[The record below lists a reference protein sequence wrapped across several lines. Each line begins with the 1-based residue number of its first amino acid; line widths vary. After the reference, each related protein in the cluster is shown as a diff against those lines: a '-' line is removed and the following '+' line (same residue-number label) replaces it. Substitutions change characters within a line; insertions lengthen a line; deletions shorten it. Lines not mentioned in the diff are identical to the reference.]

1 VPKPVFVGTAGWSI
15 PREWA
20 ARFAGEGSHLERYA
34 RVLPAAENNSSFYRI
49 SERATYA
56 RWAVSVPRDFRMS
69 VKMPRAI
76 SHYARLKG
84 TRPVLERFLRHV
96 RGLGRTLG
104 CLLLQLPASF
114 PYERRRAAA
123 FLTLLRRRHRGA
135 VVLEPRHP
143 SWFDPQVDA
152 LLKKMRVARVAA
164 DPPPV
169 AGALEPGGWSRLVYF
184 RLHGSPQMY
193 YSAYSSDF
201 LAALADRLHGASR
214 RATVWCI
221 FDNTASGAALG
232 NALELIGQLRA
243 RIPNSLHG
251 GGP

>member
-1 VPKPVFVGTAGWSI
+1 VPRPIFVGTAGWSI

-20 ARFAGEGSHLERYA
+20 AHFPAGGSHLERYA
-34 RVLPAAENNSSFYRI
+34 RVLPATENNSSFYRI
-49 SERATYA
+49 AERATYA
-56 RWAVSVPRDFRMS
+56 RWAASVPRDFRMS

-84 TRPVLERFLRHV
+84 TRPVLERFLRPA

-123 FLTLLRRRHRGA
+123 FFTLLRACHKGA
-135 VVLEPRHP
+135 VAFEPRHP

-152 LLKKMRVARVAA
+152 LLKKVRIARVVA

-169 AGALEPGGWSRLVYF
+169 AAALEPGGWSRLAYF

-193 YSAYSSDF
+193 YSAYSSAFLGD
-201 LAALADRLHGASR
+201 LAARLRGASQ

-232 NALELIGQLRA
+232 NALDLVDRLRG
-243 RIPNSLHG
+243 L
-251 GGP
+251 

>member
-1 VPKPVFVGTAGWSI
+1 VPKPIFVGTAGWSI

-20 ARFAGEGSHLERYA
+20 ARFAGGGSHLERYA

-56 RWAVSVPRDFRMS
+56 RWAASVPRDFRMS

-96 RGLGRTLG
+96 RGLGGTLG
-104 CLLLQLPASF
+104 CLLVQLPASF
-114 PYERRRAAA
+114 PYERRRARA
-123 FLTLLRRRHRGA
+123 FFTVLRASHKGA

-143 SWFDPQVDA
+143 TWFDPRVDA
-152 LLKKMRVARVAA
+152 LLRKVRIARVAA

-169 AGALEPGGWSRLVYF
+169 AAALEPGGWPRLVYF
-184 RLHGSPQMY
+184 RLHGSPRMY
-193 YSAYSSDF
+193 YSAYSSAF
-201 LAALADRLHGASR
+201 LADLADRLRTASR
-214 RATVWCI
+214 HATVWCI
-221 FDNTASGAALG
+221 FDNTGSGAALG
-232 NALELIGQLRA
+232 NALEVIDRLR
-243 RIPNSLHG
+243 G
-251 GGP
+251 

>member
-1 VPKPVFVGTAGWSI
+1 MPKPVFVGTAGWSI

-20 ARFAGEGSHLERYA
+20 VRFPAGDSHLERYA
-34 RVLPAAENNSSFYRI
+34 RVLPATENNSSFYRI
-49 SERATYA
+49 AERATYA
-56 RWAVSVPRDFRMS
+56 RWAVSVPHDFRMS

-84 TRPVLERFLRHV
+84 TSPVLERFLQHAH
-96 RGLGRTLG
+96 GLGRTLG

-114 PYERRRAAA
+114 PYERRRTAT
-123 FLTLLRRRHRGA
+123 FFTLLRRRHKGA
-135 VVLEPRHP
+135 VAFEPRHP
-143 SWFDPQVDA
+143 SWFDPEVDA
-152 LLKKMRVARVAA
+152 LLKRMRIARVAA

-201 LAALADRLHGASR
+201 LAALADRLRGLSR

-232 NALELIGQLRA
+232 NALEMIERLRS
-243 RIPNSLHG
+243 RLH
-251 GGP
+251 

>member
-1 VPKPVFVGTAGWSI
+1 MPRPIFVGTAGWSI

-20 ARFAGEGSHLERYA
+20 AHFPAEGSHLERYA
-34 RVLPAAENNSSFYRI
+34 RVLPATENNSSFYRI
-49 SERATYA
+49 AERATYA
-56 RWAVSVPRDFRMS
+56 RWAASVPRDFRMS

-84 TRPVLERFLRHV
+84 TRSVLERFLQHA

-114 PYERRRAAA
+114 PYERHRAAA
-123 FLTLLRRRHRGA
+123 FFTLLRARHKGA
-135 VVLEPRHP
+135 VVFEPRHP
-143 SWFDPQVDA
+143 SWFEPEVDA
-152 LLKKMRVARVAA
+152 LLKRVRIARVAA

-169 AGALEPGGWSRLVYF
+169 AAALEPGGWPHLAYF

-193 YSAYSSDF
+193 YSAYSSAF
-201 LAALADRLHGASR
+201 LADLADRLRGESR

-232 NALELIGQLRA
+232 NALDLIDRLR
-243 RIPNSLHG
+243 G
-251 GGP
+251 

>member
-1 VPKPVFVGTAGWSI
+1 MPRPIYVGTAGWSV

-20 ARFAGEGSHLERYA
+20 ARFPAGGSHLERYA
-34 RVLPAAENNSSFYRI
+34 RVLPATENNSSFYRI

-56 RWAVSVPRDFRMS
+56 RWAASVPRGFRMS

-96 RGLGRTLG
+96 RGLGGTLG

-123 FLTLLRRRHRGA
+123 FFLLLRARHKGA
-135 VVLEPRHP
+135 VALEPRHP
-143 SWFDPQVDA
+143 SWFDPEVDV
-152 LLKKMRVARVAA
+152 LLKKMRIARVAA
-164 DPPPV
+164 DPLPV
-169 AGALEPGGWSRLVYF
+169 PGALEPGGWSRLVYF

-193 YSAYSSDF
+193 YSAYSSAF
-201 LAALADRLHGASR
+201 LADLSDRLRDASR
-214 RATVWCI
+214 HATVWCI

-232 NALELIGQLRA
+232 NALEVIDRLR
-243 RIPNSLHG
+243 S
-251 GGP
+251 